1 MIVFVLCK
9 VLPGY
14 PDKED
19 ASQEG
24 PVWTADGAYIR
35 SKCPVGNPDHSLLQ
49 RILECYKGDMFS
61 LGKLAQIY
69 FSGPQPALTAHSDF
83 KSCLLGLM

>member
-19 ASQEG
+19 ASRED
-24 PVWTADGAYIR
+24 PVWTADGAYIG
-35 SKCPVGNPDHSLLQ
+35 SKCLVGKPDHSLLQ
-49 RILECYKGDMFS
+49 RIL
-61 LGKLAQIY
+61 GKLAQVC

-83 KSCLLGLM
+83 KSSLLGLM